1 MLNEAKEKFP
11 RSGLMKPFPMSINT
25 VAARKERAH
34 RCKWES
40 KAHNTIPPVRGN
52 PFIGPHRARL
62 LGRATDAA
70 GSQHD
75 TQRRQRRR
83 LRRRGAGSA
92 TPGRRHTCVPP
103 AGGAEVRFGHLSNGE
118 MNDDDAQILTPFC
131 GVKFHPLGL
140 FGLIY
145 SLRSRAS
152 ELCLS
157 PSAKNARWRL
167 TQCPQATS

>member
-1 MLNEAKEKFP
+1 M
-11 RSGLMKPFPMSINT
+11 T

-83 LRRRGAGSA
+83 QRRRGAGSA
-92 TPGRRHTCVPP
+92 TPGRRHTGVLP
-103 AGGAEVRFGHLSNGE
+103 AGGTEVGFGHLSNDE
-118 MNDDDAQILTPFC
+118 MNDDDDDSAQILTPFC
-131 GVKFHPLGL
+131 GVKFHPFGL

-145 SLRSRAS
+145 LLRSS
-152 ELCLS
+152 SFELCLS

-167 TQCPQATS
+167 TQWPQATS